1 VCVRL
6 RCKLASEIK
15 CGRAL
20 KVDRR
25 FIVRKT
31 RYILP
36 SAPWHT
42 VCSIKSYLHTPVF
55 ILYNIHLQCFACPL
69 QRVTYGEACMWLW
82 RRAAKLEGGW
92 LCDRY
97 NNNNNNITRRASYS
111 LNTIPPTYTHTHTHS
126 TVSRDN
132 YAYARISKR
141 LLLLLLFLFHE
152 VLVSRTSYYIQYPL
166 KNICNTT
173 LLARW
178 MAMRQKL
185 IPLWRLVHTYHDDGQ
200 SKAFDLGP
208 CTDIL
213 LESAVYENTYIYKYT
228 VGLKHNKGHK
238 IIQKYPKN
246 NVSCGYTT
254 NETEPAVVLYT
265 RICITVIFSKHS
277 KLRFGPTICALC
289 NACDLFGWPGCGL
302 GYYYIILCVFFFFC
316 ENCSFCTVSYIVA
329 V

>member
-1 VCVRL
+1 MLYKCTEEWETETEREREWLRLGHRNIATRVRARVCVRL

-82 RRAAKLEGGW
+82 RRAAKLEGGL

-111 LNTIPPTYTHTHTHS
+111 LNTIPPTYTHTLN
-126 TVSRDN
+126 RF
-132 YAYARISKR
+132 AR
-141 LLLLLLFLFHE
+141 
-152 VLVSRTSYYIQYPL
+152 
-166 KNICNTT
+166 
-173 LLARW
+173 
-178 MAMRQKL
+178 
-185 IPLWRLVHTYHDDGQ
+185 
-200 SKAFDLGP
+200 
-208 CTDIL
+208 
-213 LESAVYENTYIYKYT
+213 
-228 VGLKHNKGHK
+228 
-238 IIQKYPKN
+238 
-246 NVSCGYTT
+246 
-254 NETEPAVVLYT
+254 
-265 RICITVIFSKHS
+265 
-277 KLRFGPTICALC
+277 
-289 NACDLFGWPGCGL
+289 
-302 GYYYIILCVFFFFC
+302 
-316 ENCSFCTVSYIVA
+316 
-329 V
+329 